1 MKLIKSTLIAVAL
14 IAAGAALAQPAAG
27 MRHQPG
33 EHIVKLLNLDAT
45 RAAQVTTIMTES
57 QTQRRTV
64 MESMKDKRADAAARE
79 AAHAQMKAI
88 GEGTKGKLAQV
99 LSADEMAKLKEARK
113 AMHDRHGQGHG
124 MKHG

>member
-14 IAAGAALAQPAAG
+14 IASGAASAQPAAG
-27 MRHQPG
+27 MHHQPG
-33 EHIVKLLNLDAT
+33 ERIVKLLNLDAT
-45 RAAQVTTIMTES
+45 RAAQVATIMTES
-57 QTQRRTV
+57 RTQRRTV
-64 MESMKDKRADAAARE
+64 MESMKDKRGDPAARE

-88 GEGTKGKLAQV
+88 GEGTKGRLAQV

-124 MKHG
+124 MKQG

>member
-14 IAAGAALAQPAAG
+14 IASGAALARPAAG
-27 MRHQPG
+27 MHHQPG

-64 MESMKDKRADAAARE
+64 MESMKDKRGDAAARE

-88 GEGTKGKLAQV
+88 HDGTKGKLAQV

-113 AMHDRHGQGHG
+113 AMHDQHGQGHG
-124 MKHG
+124 PLRG